1 MKNTFDSRKNW
12 KILSSYAENT
22 VYCSHVYNLPQKF
35 DYSVQ
40 IVKITGHALRR
51 KVTVPGSRVV
61 PSRAFTR

>member
-1 MKNTFDSRKNW
+1 MKNTFNSRKNW

-40 IVKITGHALRR
+40 MVKITGHALRR
-51 KVTVPGSRVV
+51 KVVPGRRVV